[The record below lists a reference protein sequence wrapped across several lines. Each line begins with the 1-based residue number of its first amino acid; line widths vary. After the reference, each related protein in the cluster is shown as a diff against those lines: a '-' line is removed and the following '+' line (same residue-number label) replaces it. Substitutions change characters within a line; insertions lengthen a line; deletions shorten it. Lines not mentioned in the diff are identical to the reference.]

1 MAGNIC
7 EEQAADATGSAAR
20 NVVDIAATLS
30 LAEGLA
36 IDPDIE
42 TAEFDSTGRELAAS
56 PDLHALHVLCGGIGH
71 GSIIAAEGEIMA
83 RPNSASAWV
92 LPTTSRRSL
101 AVGPLHLRGLL
112 NHRTKVAS

>member
-1 MAGNIC
+1 VAGNIC

-42 TAEFDSTGRELAAS
+42 TAQFDSTGRELAAS

-71 GSIIAAEGEIMA
+71 GSIIAAEGEMMA

-92 LPTTSRRSL
+92 LSTTSERSL
-101 AVGPLHLRGLL
+101 AVG
-112 NHRTKVAS
+112 